1 MKLDEM
7 RRRFERGPD
16 IASPGASSPVLFVRE
31 PSLRLPT
38 ETTTF
43 AARFTTAAEREEE
56 YRRRADEY
64 DALEAS
70 MDPSLWKLMSHAGPL
85 LVDVKSVLKEIN
97 GSIVFPTEFFH
108 PTSPSWNQLKN
119 RLAQIIT
126 LWSRDIERAYG
137 VDPMKGRALNISLRA
152 TRADFQFNV
161 TDAMWVEEQKSRH
174 RSAVISGREVI
185 QVGAYGSAF
194 GHRD

>member
-1 MKLDEM
+1 VKLDEM
-7 RRRFERGPD
+7 RRRFERGTPS
-16 IASPGASSPVLFVRE
+16 IAVPEALKQAFSPTLV
-31 PSLRLPT
+31 
-38 ETTTF
+38 
-43 AARFTTAAEREEE
+43 EREEE
-56 YRRRADEY
+56 YRRRSAEY

-97 GSIVFPTEFFH
+97 GSIVFPTEPFH
-108 PTSPSWNQLKN
+108 KTSPSWNQLKN

-126 LWSRDIERAYG
+126 LWARDIERAYG
-137 VDPMKGRALNISLRA
+137 VDPMKGRAVNITLRA
-152 TRADFQFNV
+152 VRADFLFNV
-161 TDAMWVEEQKSRH
+161 TDAMWIENQKALH